1 MSTLLIQAGGI
12 VTGGRVQ
19 GRCTVTVASGRI
31 AGVDA
36 GHDIQPRH
44 GEPVLDA
51 SGLTLVPGMIDLH
64 THGASGAHAGSGTTR
79 DLARMAEFYAAHGV
93 TGFLAS
99 VGGDQE
105 SIEAGLGAVAAFAAD
120 QGDGS
125 GARCLGAHLESPFI
139 NSDSAGAFPPATVVA
154 PDPCLL
160 DHYLQR
166 ARGWLKVLTIAP
178 ELPGALPLINR
189 AFAAGVVCAA
199 GHSLADAE
207 QMQRGIEAGIGHVTH
222 LSSVCRWGRR
232 S

>member
-93 TGFLAS
+93 TGFSPAS
-99 VGGDQE
+99 
-105 SIEAGLGAVAAFAAD
+105 AVIRSRSK
-120 QGDGS
+120 Q
-125 GARCLGAHLESPFI
+125 
-139 NSDSAGAFPPATVVA
+139 V
-154 PDPCLL
+154 
-160 DHYLQR
+160 
-166 ARGWLKVLTIAP
+166 
-178 ELPGALPLINR
+178 
-189 AFAAGVVCAA
+189 
-199 GHSLADAE
+199 
-207 QMQRGIEAGIGHVTH
+207 
-222 LSSVCRWGRR
+222 WGPWRR
-232 S
+232 SQPIRVTGLALAA

>member
-1 MSTLLIQAGGI
+1 
-12 VTGGRVQ
+12 
-19 GRCTVTVASGRI
+19 
-31 AGVDA
+31 
-36 GHDIQPRH
+36 
-44 GEPVLDA
+44 
-51 SGLTLVPGMIDLH
+51 
-64 THGASGAHAGSGTTR
+64 
-79 DLARMAEFYAAHGV
+79 
-93 TGFLAS
+93 
-99 VGGDQE
+99 
-105 SIEAGLGAVAAFAAD
+105 
-120 QGDGS
+120 
-125 GARCLGAHLESPFI
+125 
-139 NSDSAGAFPPATVVA
+139 
-154 PDPCLL
+154 LL